1 MGKQLEFNW
10 GGHWAFPANYKKPKF
25 NSQKPLKKIEMYKIP
40 HYPTTSLNSIET
52 FEGETLEQKIDR
64 ILTHKEPIKD
74 EGVALIYSERKKGV
88 LPETNVRTDRWEI
101 ATDAMDKVA
110 GSKIAKRK
118 EFEIIEGGKTEGL
131 QTASG
136 MAENS

>member
-1 MGKQLEFNW
+1 
-10 GGHWAFPANYKKPKF
+10 
-25 NSQKPLKKIEMYKIP
+25 MYQIP
-40 HYPTTSLNSIET
+40 HYPSTSLNSVET

-88 LPETNVRTDRWEI
+88 LPETNVRTDRWEV
-101 ATDAMDKVA
+101 ATDAMDKVSA
-110 GSKIAKRK
+110 SKIAKRK
-118 EFEIIEGGKTEGL
+118 EFEIIEGGKSEGL